1 MLIRWSLLPLVVA
14 SAMLIGRPV
23 AAQTAASPQ
32 VTYVEQFVTTH
43 RPVQQRVIVPVVE
56 YRERT
61 RLQGLWNPTWVTQRV
76 PVTRWEERIQT
87 SYIPETRRT
96 YRPIIETSG
105 RQLQPVQLAER
116 PRNTTAVGTTPK
128 ALRLYDDPP
137 VVAIELPPPGKRT
150 AQQPNTTLQS
160 REFKPGR

>member
-1 MLIRWSLLPLVVA
+1 MLIRWSLGLLLVACPL
-14 SAMLIGRPV
+14 LIGNPLS
-23 AAQTAASPQ
+23 AQTPANAQ
-32 VTYVEQFVTTH
+32 LTYAEQYVTTQ

-87 SYIPETRRT
+87 TYVPETRRT
-96 YRPIIETSG
+96 YRPILETSA
-105 RQLQPVQLAER
+105 RQLKPVQLAER
-116 PRNTTAVGTTPK
+116 PRTTAAATTPRS
-128 ALRLYDDPP
+128 LRLYDDPP
-137 VVAIELPPPGKRT
+137 MVAIEAPPPGTRT
-150 AQQPNTTLQS
+150 AQQPPTVLQS

>member
-1 MLIRWSLLPLVVA
+1 MLIRWSPGLLLVAGVFLGGSPLN
-14 SAMLIGRPV
+14 
-23 AAQTAASPQ
+23 AQAPANAQ
-32 VTYVEQFVTTH
+32 LTYAEQYVTTQ

-87 SYIPETRRT
+87 TYLPETRRT
-96 YRPIIETSG
+96 YRPILETSA

-116 PRNTTAVGTTPK
+116 PRTTTAAATTPRS
-128 ALRLYDDPP
+128 LRLYDDLPM
-137 VVAIELPPPGKRT
+137 VAIDAPPPGTRT
-150 AQQPNTTLQS
+150 AQQPNTVLQP